1 MTDMLELNEPNAG
14 ILLKFVATR
23 NKFTERQ
30 VIMKSIIPAAGLGT
44 RFLPATKCSPKE
56 LLPVLNKPV
65 IQYVVEEAMEPE
77 GVDGVVI
84 VNSHEKPQIEQ
95 YFAEDVEFES
105 MLRSRGKE
113 DLADAVH
120 EAGALPV
127 SFVYQDDPKGLGHA
141 VYCAKDQMD
150 GDPFFVLLGDYFVPD
165 RKMCV
170 NMAAV
175 SKAHNNASVIAVA
188 PVPAD
193 QVSRY
198 GIIAGECVESLEGTN
213 AQGEEEG
220 AVWKV
225 TGLVEKPAPED
236 APSHLFI
243 VGRYLL
249 SPRIMDLLA
258 TQGTG
263 AGGEIQL
270 TDAMERLLEEE
281 EMYALVVDPDQGC
294 DTGTPAAWAATNAR
308 MALADPSQVE
318 AFKEALGKD
327 VKVG

>member
-1 MTDMLELNEPNAG
+1 
-14 ILLKFVATR
+14 
-23 NKFTERQ
+23 
-30 VIMKSIIPAAGLGT
+30 MKSIIPAAGLGT
-44 RFLPATKCSPKE
+44 RFLPATKCGPKE
-56 LLPVLNKPV
+56 LLPVLDKPV
-65 IQYVVEEAMEPE
+65 IQYVVEEALEPE

-84 VNSHEKPQIEQ
+84 VNSHDKPQIER
-95 YFAEDVEFES
+95 YFAQDDDFER
-105 MLRSRGKE
+105 MLRERGKDE
-113 DLADAVH
+113 LANKVH
-120 EAGALPV
+120 EAASLPV
-127 SFVYQDDPKGLGHA
+127 SFVYQDEPKGLGHA
-141 VYCAKDQMD
+141 VYCAASEMD

-165 RKMCV
+165 RQMCV
-170 NMAAV
+170 NMAKV
-175 SKAHNNASVIAVA
+175 SAAHNGASVIAVA

-198 GIIAGECVESLEGTN
+198 GIIAGSCVESLPGTN
-213 AQGEEEG
+213 ACGEEEG

-225 TGLVEKPAPED
+225 TGLVEKPKPEE

-258 TQGTG
+258 NQGTG

-308 MALADPSQVE
+308 MALTDPTQVE
-318 AFKEALGKD
+318 AFKEALGKG
-327 VKVG
+327 VRLG

>member
-1 MTDMLELNEPNAG
+1 
-14 ILLKFVATR
+14 
-23 NKFTERQ
+23 
-30 VIMKSIIPAAGLGT
+30 MKSIIPAAGLGT

-56 LLPVLNKPV
+56 LLPVLDKPV
-65 IQYVVEEAMEPE
+65 IQYVVEEALEPE

-84 VNSHEKPQIEQ
+84 VNSHEKPQIEA
-95 YFAEDVEFES
+95 YFAPDREFED
-105 MLRSRGKE
+105 MLRERGK
-113 DLADAVH
+113 DSLAEAVH
-120 EAGALPV
+120 EAAALPV

-141 VYCAKDQMD
+141 VYCAASEMD
-150 GDPFFVLLGDYFVPD
+150 GEPFFVLLGDYFVPD
-165 RKMCV
+165 RQMCV
-170 NMAAV
+170 NMAKV
-175 SKAHNNASVIAVA
+175 SAAHGNASVIAVA

-198 GIIAGECVESLEGTN
+198 GIIAGECVESLPGTH
-213 AQGEEEG
+213 AQGEEAG

-258 TQGTG
+258 TQGAG
-263 AGGEIQL
+263 AGGEVQL
-270 TDAMERLLEEE
+270 TDAMERLLKEE
-281 EMYALVVDPDQGC
+281 EMYALVVDPDEGC

-308 MALADPSQVE
+308 MALSDPDQAA
-318 AFKEALGKD
+318 AFKEALGKN
-327 VKVG
+327 VKLG

>member
-1 MTDMLELNEPNAG
+1 
-14 ILLKFVATR
+14 
-23 NKFTERQ
+23 
-30 VIMKSIIPAAGLGT
+30 MKSIIPAAGLGT

-65 IQYVVEEAMEPE
+65 IQYVVEEALEPA

-95 YFAEDVEFES
+95 YFAEDAEFEG

-113 DLADAVH
+113 ELADAVH

-141 VYCAKDQMD
+141 VYCANSEMD

-165 RKMCV
+165 RQMCV
-170 NMAAV
+170 NMAKV
-175 SKAHNNASVIAVA
+175 SAAHNNASVIAVA

-225 TGLVEKPAPED
+225 SGLVEKPTPED

-308 MALADPSQVE
+308 MALADSSQVE

-327 VKVG
+327 VKLG

>member
-1 MTDMLELNEPNAG
+1 
-14 ILLKFVATR
+14 
-23 NKFTERQ
+23 
-30 VIMKSIIPAAGLGT
+30 MKSIIPAAGLGT

-56 LLPVLNKPV
+56 LLPVLDKPV
-65 IQYVVEEAMEPE
+65 IQYVVEEALEPE
-77 GVDGVVI
+77 GVDAVVI
-84 VNSHEKPQIEQ
+84 VNSHEKPQIES
-95 YFAEDVEFES
+95 YFAEDLAFED

-113 DLADAVH
+113 ALADAVH

-170 NMAAV
+170 NMQEV
-175 SKAHNNASVIAVA
+175 SKAHGGASVIAVA

-193 QVSRY
+193 QVNRY
-198 GIIAGECVESLEGTN
+198 GIVAGECVGSLEGYD
-213 AQGEEEG
+213 AEGEQEG
-220 AVWKV
+220 AIWKLS
-225 TGLVEKPAPED
+225 GMVEKPSPEE

-249 SPRIMDLLA
+249 SPRIMDLLG

-270 TDAMERLLEEE
+270 TDAMVRLLEEE
-281 EMYALVVDPDQGC
+281 DMYALVVDPDQGC

-308 MALADPSQVE
+308 MALANPAQRE
-318 AFKEALGKD
+318 AFVEALGKD
-327 VKVG
+327 VKLG

>member
-1 MTDMLELNEPNAG
+1 
-14 ILLKFVATR
+14 
-23 NKFTERQ
+23 
-30 VIMKSIIPAAGLGT
+30 MKSIIPAAGLGT

-56 LLPVLNKPV
+56 LLPVLDKPV
-65 IQYVVEEAMEPE
+65 IQYVVEEALEPE
-77 GVDGVVI
+77 GVSGVVI

-95 YFAEDVEFES
+95 YFAEDLQFED

-113 DLADAVH
+113 DLANKVH
-120 EAGALPV
+120 EASSLPV

-141 VYCAKDQMD
+141 VYCAASEMD

-165 RKMCV
+165 RQMCV
-170 NMAAV
+170 NMAKISA
-175 SKAHNNASVIAVA
+175 AHNNASVIAVA

-198 GIIAGECVESLEGTN
+198 GIIAGECVESLPGTT

-225 TGLVEKPAPED
+225 SGLVEKPAPED

-308 MALADPSQVE
+308 MALADEGQAG
-318 AFKEALGKD
+318 AFKEALGKG
-327 VKVG
+327 VSVG

>member
-1 MTDMLELNEPNAG
+1 VG
-14 ILLKFVATR
+14 IISKLDDLR
-23 NKFTERQ
+23 RG
-30 VIMKSIIPAAGLGT
+30 IPMKSIIPAAGLGT

-65 IQYVVEEAMEPE
+65 IQYVVEEALEPE

-95 YFAEDVEFES
+95 YFAEDAEFEG

-141 VYCAKDQMD
+141 VYCAHSEMD

-165 RKMCV
+165 RQMCV
-170 NMAAV
+170 NMATV
-175 SKAHNNASVIAVA
+175 SKAHGNASVIAVA

-198 GIIAGECVESLEGTN
+198 GIIAGECVESLPGVD

-225 TGLVEKPAPED
+225 TGLVEKPSPEE

-281 EMYALVVDPDQGC
+281 EMYALVVDPDEGC

-308 MALADPSQVE
+308 MALADDTQVE
-318 AFKEALGKD
+318 AFKEALGKS
-327 VKVG
+327 VKLG

>member
-1 MTDMLELNEPNAG
+1 
-14 ILLKFVATR
+14 
-23 NKFTERQ
+23 
-30 VIMKSIIPAAGLGT
+30 MKSIIPAAGLGT
-44 RFLPATKCSPKE
+44 RFLPATKCNPKE

-65 IQYVVEEAMEPE
+65 IQYVVEEALEPA

-95 YFAEDVEFES
+95 YFTEDAAFEGT
-105 MLRSRGKE
+105 LRSRGKN
-113 DLADAVH
+113 DLAAAVH
-120 EAGALPV
+120 QASSLPV
-127 SFVYQDDPKGLGHA
+127 SFVYQDEPKGLGHA
-141 VYCAKDQMD
+141 VYCAKSAMD

-165 RKMCV
+165 RQMCV
-170 NMAAV
+170 NMAKV
-175 SKAHNNASVIAVA
+175 SAAHNNASVIAVA

-198 GIIAGECVESLEGTN
+198 GIIAGEFVESL
-213 AQGEEEG
+213 QGGDVQEEDEG

-225 TGLVEKPAPED
+225 TGLVEKPSPEE

-249 SPRIMDLLA
+249 SPRIMDILA

-281 EMYALVVDPDQGC
+281 EMYALVVDPDDGC

-308 MALADPSQVE
+308 MALADPSYVE

-327 VKVG
+327 VRLG

>member
-1 MTDMLELNEPNAG
+1 
-14 ILLKFVATR
+14 
-23 NKFTERQ
+23 
-30 VIMKSIIPAAGLGT
+30 MKAVIPAAGLGT

-56 LLPVLNKPV
+56 LLPVLDKPV
-65 IQYVVEEAMEPE
+65 IQYVVEEALEPA

-84 VNSHEKPQIEQ
+84 VNSREKPQIEA
-95 YFAEDVEFES
+95 YFSVDEGYEE
-105 MLRSRGKE
+105 MLRSRGKGTI
-113 DLADAVH
+113 ADRVH
-120 EAGALPV
+120 EAGSLPV

-141 VYCAKDQMD
+141 VLCAKDEMD
-150 GDPFFVLLGDYFVPD
+150 GDPFLILLGDYFVPE
-165 RKMCV
+165 RQMCV
-170 NMAAV
+170 RMAEV
-175 SKAHNNASVIAVA
+175 SAQHGGASVIAVA

-198 GIIAGECVESLEGTN
+198 GIIAGECVGSYADSGATD
-213 AQGEEEG
+213 EEEG

-249 SPRIMDLLA
+249 SPRVMDLLA
-258 TQGTG
+258 TQGPG

-270 TDAMERLLEEE
+270 TDAMQRLLAEE
-281 EMYALVVDPDQGC
+281 EMYALVVDPAEGC

-308 MALADPSQVE
+308 MALADP
-318 AFKEALGKD
+318 AFSDAFREEFGERGMELLG
-327 VKVG
+327 

>member
-1 MTDMLELNEPNAG
+1 
-14 ILLKFVATR
+14 
-23 NKFTERQ
+23 
-30 VIMKSIIPAAGLGT
+30 MKSIIPAAGLGT

-95 YFAEDVEFES
+95 YFAEDAEFES
-105 MLRSRGKE
+105 MLRSRGKD
-113 DLADAVH
+113 DLANAVH

-170 NMAAV
+170 TMAAV

-198 GIIAGECVESLEGTN
+198 GIIAGECVEALEGTN